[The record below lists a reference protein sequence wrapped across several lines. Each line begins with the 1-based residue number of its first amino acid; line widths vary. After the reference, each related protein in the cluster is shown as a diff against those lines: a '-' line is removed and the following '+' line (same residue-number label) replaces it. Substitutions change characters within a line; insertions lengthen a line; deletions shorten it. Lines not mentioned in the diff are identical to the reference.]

1 MRIVCFTQ
9 GGVERYGVVSGD
21 HVRVSSHATSPFDL
35 IRDGVPGAGGED
47 LALAGLDLLPPIPRP
62 GKIVCI
68 GLNYRQHA
76 LEGGNPIPDYPAV
89 FLRGTTSLLPP
100 GAAMLR
106 PPCSDKLDFEAE
118 LAVVIGR
125 RAARVPVSAA
135 LDHVAGY
142 ACFNDGSVRDYQR
155 KSSQWTIGKNFDRT
169 GAFGPILVTSDE
181 LPPGGKGLRILSRVN
196 GSIMQDGNTDDMIFD
211 VASLVA
217 TLSEAMTLEPGD
229 VIATGTPAGVG
240 YARKPPVFLAPGDR
254 CEVEITGLGVLCN
267 GIADAVPRG
276 T

>member
-1 MRIVCFTQ
+1 MRIVCFSR
-9 GGVERYGVVSGD
+9 GGVERYGVRSGD
-21 HVRVSSHATSPFDL
+21 RVRVSPHATSPFDL
-35 IRDGVPGAGGED
+35 IRDGVPEADGED
-47 LALAGLDLLPPIPRP
+47 LALAELELLPPVPRP
-62 GKIVCI
+62 GKIICI

-89 FLRGTTSLLPP
+89 FLRGTTSLLAP
-100 GAAMLR
+100 GAEMLR
-106 PPCSDKLDFEAE
+106 PPCSDKLDYEAE

-125 RAARVPVSAA
+125 KAARVSVTTA

-169 GAFGPILVTSDE
+169 GAFGPELVTSDE

-229 VIATGTPAGVG
+229 LIATGTPAGVG
-240 YARKPPVFLAPGDR
+240 YARKLPVFLAPGDR
-254 CEVEITGLGVLCN
+254 CEVEITGLGVLWN